1 MPGDYAVPGGGAQRL
16 DPSSR
21 AATGAPPQRAQQVA
35 IDTGDAQ
42 LLLAEQEVPRN
53 GAVVTRT
60 MQVTRWI
67 DSSYLLWCA
76 GAQRPGTGRGGE
88 RVPVRRDL
96 PAGLSELQ
104 PRTLGRGG
112 PERCR

>member
-21 AATGAPPQRAQQVA
+21 AATGAPPRRAQQVA

-42 LLLAEQEVPRN
+42 LLLAEQEVPRD

-60 MQVTRWI
+60 MQVTRW
-67 DSSYLLWCA
+67 DRQQLLA
-76 GAQRPGTGRGGE
+76 LVRGRAAPGQ
-88 RVPVRRDL
+88 
-96 PAGLSELQ
+96 PAEAASGFPFDEIC
-104 PRTLGRGG
+104 PLG
-112 PERCR
+112 